1 MLRCL
6 MRYIP
11 LVACRVEA
19 VNVNVSM
26 KSGMARIGGS
36 KIPSPIR
43 PALRLS
49 SAMRRA

>member
-1 MLRCL
+1 MFVEVDS
-6 MRYIP
+6 IS
-11 LVACRVEA
+11 RVSGGG

-49 SAMRRA
+49 SARRRA